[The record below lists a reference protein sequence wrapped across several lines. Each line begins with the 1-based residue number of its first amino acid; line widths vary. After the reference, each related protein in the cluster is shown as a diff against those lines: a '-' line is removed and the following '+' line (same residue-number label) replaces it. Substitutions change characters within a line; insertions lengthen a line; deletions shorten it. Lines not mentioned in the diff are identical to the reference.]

1 MKRIGTIITLT
12 VILIAFI
19 FGIRYIYLKDQK
31 DPVVYET
38 QKSFR
43 YTILKKTVATG
54 SIVPKEEVLIKPNI
68 SGIIDQIFV
77 EAGDYVKSGDLLAM
91 VTFGTTF
98 TMANKSGDLL
108 AMVKVVPNVSSLNS
122 AKNNINSVSTQ
133 VETAK
138 LAFQNQESIYNRQ
151 KGLFEKGVISANE
164 FDNAQLSYNQ
174 SLQRYKQEQISL
186 NNARQ
191 NYDII
196 KTGTTSGIGA
206 AANTEIRATVSGMV
220 LDVPVK
226 TGNQV
231 IESNNF
237 NDGTTIA
244 TIADVTNMIFEGKVD
259 ESEVGKIKEDLALEI
274 TVGAIDN
281 KKFEATLDYIAP
293 KGIDENGA
301 IQFEIKGT
309 LNKKDAVF
317 IRAGLSANASI
328 ILARADSVL
337 ALKEALIQ
345 YDIKTKIPFV
355 EVEIGDQKFER
366 KEIELGISDGIN
378 VEVKAGISPNDKV
391 KVWNQLKPRTN
402 F

>member
-31 DPVVYET
+31 GPVVYET

-77 EAGDYVKSGDLLAM
+77 EAGDYV
-91 VTFGTTF
+91 
-98 TMANKSGDLL
+98 KSGDLL

-196 KTGTTSGIGA
+196 KTGTTSGMGA

-281 KKFEATLDYIAP
+281 KKFDATLDYIAP

-309 LNKKDAVF
+309 LNKKDAMF

-328 ILARADSVL
+328 ILARADSVI

-345 YDIKTKIPFV
+345 YDVKTKTPFV
-355 EVEIGDQKFER
+355 EIEIGDQKFER

-378 VEVKAGISPNDKV
+378 VEVKAGISPNDKI
-391 KVWNQLKPRTN
+391 KVWNQLKPRAN